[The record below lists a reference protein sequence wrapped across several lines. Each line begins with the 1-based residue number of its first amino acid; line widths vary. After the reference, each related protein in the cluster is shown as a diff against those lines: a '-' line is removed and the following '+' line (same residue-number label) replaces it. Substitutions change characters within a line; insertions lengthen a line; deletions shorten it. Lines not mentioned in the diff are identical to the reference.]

1 MNIMKYILN
10 ILLILSGQLA
20 LAQIAIKGET
30 IYTVSSGTI
39 TNGVILIKDG
49 KITAIGTADKI
60 KIPADYKIIEGKVV
74 TPGLVDAHSTVGFAG
89 MYNVPADQMQ
99 LEKSDPLQP
108 ELRAIDAYNPREE
121 LVAYLNSFGVT
132 TVHTGHG
139 PGALISGQTL
149 VAKTS
154 GETVETTVIKDAAML
169 AMTLGSDVSENFKSP
184 GTTAKSIAM
193 LRTALLDAQ
202 AYQKKLA
209 NEDKTKHPARD
220 LRKEALVRL
229 LTGELKAM
237 ITANRSTDIMS
248 AIRLAKEFKLKLVL
262 DGATESYLL
271 IDEIKAA
278 GAEVILHPTM
288 VRGYGDMENYSMETA
303 GILSKAGIKVSLQ
316 SGFEGYVPKTRVILY
331 EAAIAVA
338 NGLSFEDGL
347 KAITLYP
354 AQVLGMDARVGS
366 LEKGKD
372 ADVAIFDG
380 DPFEYTTHVCTVV
393 TGGVVTSD
401 TCR

>member
-1 MNIMKYILN
+1 MA
-10 ILLILSGQLA
+10 QLA
-20 LAQIAIKGET
+20 VKGET

-89 MYNVPADQMQ
+89 MFNVPTDQMQ

-149 VAKTS
+149 VAKTF
-154 GETVETTVIKDAAML
+154 GETVETTVIKEAAML
-169 AMTLGSDVSENFKSP
+169 AMTLGESVSDNFKSP

-193 LRTALLDAQ
+193 LRAALLDAQ
-202 AYQKKLA
+202 AYQKKMA
-209 NEDKTKHPARD
+209 NEDKTKQPARD

-229 LTGELKAM
+229 LTGELKALV
-237 ITANRSTDIMS
+237 TANTATDIMS

-288 VRGYGDMENYSMETA
+288 IRGYGDMANYSMETA
-303 GILSKAGIKVSLQ
+303 AVLTKAGIPVSLQ
-316 SGFEGYVPKTRVILY
+316 SGFEAYVPKTRVILY

-347 KAITLYP
+347 KSITLHP
-354 AQVLGMDARVGS
+354 AKVIGMDSRVGS

-372 ADVAIFDG
+372 ADVVIYDG
-380 DPFEYTTHVCTVV
+380 DPFEYTSHVCVV
-393 TGGVVTSD
+393 ITNGVVTSEV
-401 TCR
+401 CK